1 MLFEFD
7 PLAEQK
13 AKLKVVGVGGAG
25 GNAINRMISTNMEG
39 VDFIVIN
46 TDSQDLENNAA
57 EQKIQIG
64 STLTKGLGAGA
75 QSTIGLEAMETDRE
89 AVQTLLEGADMVFIT
104 AGMGGGTGTGAAPVI
119 AQIARE
125 LDILTVGIVTL
136 PFNFEGPKRMN
147 RGLAGISEMRK
158 TSDTLLIIP
167 NQKLM
172 SIVDKNTTLTAAF
185 HLADSILNQAAKGIS
200 DLINVHGMINLDFAD
215 VETIMKNMGEAIM
228 GTGVATG
235 EERAVLSAQQAIASP
250 LLDNAS
256 ISGAQ
261 GILVNITGGKDL
273 KLFEVEEAVNK
284 VRAEVDSEAEVIIGS
299 ITDSS
304 LEGKMR
310 VSIVATS
317 LDGIS
322 PEEKS
327 VVSMVHRIHNR
338 NSGYLNPAINPKA
351 TNAANNDGS
360 LNSTPIYGAN
370 ALKID
375 QDLEK
380 ENVSVEQNN
389 ISIQDDSLNEISLDS
404 LDYIENT
411 KQNNQEENQQQKDV
425 FESESHEEKE
435 KTTPQLFSEE
445 EDVDS
450 FKQEINSE
458 KESESLIDKDD
469 EEDFEIPAFLRKQK
483 N

>member
-46 TDSQDLENNAA
+46 TDAQDLENNAA

-75 QSTIGLEAMETDRE
+75 RSTIGLEAMETDRE

-104 AGMGGGTGTGAAPVI
+104 AGMGGGTGTGASPVI

-158 TSDTLLIIP
+158 TCDTLLIIP

-273 KLFEVEEAVNK
+273 TLHEVDEATSIIFEEAGNDANIIFGAVIDPKLEEEIQVTVIATGFNNHKYREDSDETPHTTKAPQREVNRMLGEK
-284 VRAEVDSEAEVIIGS
+284 INVSLSEQKNIPIEMA
-299 ITDSS
+299 
-304 LEGKMR
+304 
-310 VSIVATS
+310 
-317 LDGIS
+317 
-322 PEEKS
+322 PEDEKPKPN
-327 VVSMVHRIHNR
+327 I
-338 NSGYLNPAINPKA
+338 LIDDDNPV
-351 TNAANNDGS
+351 
-360 LNSTPIYGAN
+360 IYGN
-370 ALKID
+370 DI
-375 QDLEK
+375 
-380 ENVSVEQNN
+380 
-389 ISIQDDSLNEISLDS
+389 
-404 LDYIENT
+404 
-411 KQNNQEENQQQKDV
+411 
-425 FESESHEEKE
+425 
-435 KTTPQLFSEE
+435 
-445 EDVDS
+445 
-450 FKQEINSE
+450 
-458 KESESLIDKDD
+458 
-469 EEDFEIPAFLRKQK
+469 EIPAFIRRQHE
-483 N
+483 

>member
-46 TDSQDLENNAA
+46 TDAQDLENNAA

-104 AGMGGGTGTGAAPVI
+104 AGMGGGTGTGASPVI

-158 TSDTLLIIP
+158 TCDTLLIIP

-215 VETIMKNMGEAIM
+215 VETIMKIRVKQLWE
-228 GTGVATG
+228 
-235 EERAVLSAQQAIASP
+235 QA
-250 LLDNAS
+250 LL
-256 ISGAQ
+256 Q
-261 GILVNITGGKDL
+261 
-273 KLFEVEEAVNK
+273 
-284 VRAEVDSEAEVIIGS
+284 
-299 ITDSS
+299 
-304 LEGKMR
+304 
-310 VSIVATS
+310 
-317 LDGIS
+317 
-322 PEEKS
+322 EKS
-327 VVSMVHRIHNR
+327 GQSCLRNR
-338 NSGYLNPAINPKA
+338 
-351 TNAANNDGS
+351 
-360 LNSTPIYGAN
+360 
-370 ALKID
+370 
-375 QDLEK
+375 
-380 ENVSVEQNN
+380 
-389 ISIQDDSLNEISLDS
+389 
-404 LDYIENT
+404 
-411 KQNNQEENQQQKDV
+411 
-425 FESESHEEKE
+425 
-435 KTTPQLFSEE
+435 QLQ
-445 EDVDS
+445 VPCW
-450 FKQEINSE
+450 I
-458 KESESLIDKDD
+458 
-469 EEDFEIPAFLRKQK
+469 IPASAVPRGSW
-483 N
+483 